1 MATREEDRELATRVV
16 RGEAGAAEALF
27 DRVFEPL
34 YRQVC
39 ARLGGDHHA
48 AQDIV
53 SISLLAGLRALSGFR
68 GEATLTSWF
77 FTIASRKTVDLKR
90 RRAVRLVAGGNGE
103 LEALVGPAD
112 SRQTSSLDRL
122 ADAETRLLVQE
133 ALGSLPDRHQDV
145 LRWKY
150 FDDSSLAQVAR
161 RLQLSPKAA
170 ERRLAR
176 ARVAL
181 AAALRRRG
189 LSA

>member
-53 SISLLAGLRALSGFR
+53 STSLLAGLRALSGFR

-90 RRAVRLVAGGNGE
+90 RRAVRIVAGGNGE

-112 SRQTSSLDRL
+112 SGSSLDSL

-161 RLQLSPKAA
+161 RLQVSPKAA

-181 AAALRRRG
+181 AAALRQRG

>member
-53 SISLLAGLRALSGFR
+53 STSLLAGLRALSGFR

-150 FDDSSLAQVAR
+150 FDDSSLAQVAH
-161 RLQLSPKAA
+161 RLQVSPKAA

-181 AAALRRRG
+181 AAELRQRG